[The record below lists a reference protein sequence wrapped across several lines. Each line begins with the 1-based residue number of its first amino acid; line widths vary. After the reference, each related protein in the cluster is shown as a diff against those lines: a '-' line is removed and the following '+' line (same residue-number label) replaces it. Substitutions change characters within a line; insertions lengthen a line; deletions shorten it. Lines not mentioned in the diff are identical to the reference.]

1 MNPNYL
7 DFEQPIADLEVKIE
21 ELQLVGS
28 DNDLNIVEEI
38 AKLRE
43 KSTKLTEK
51 LFANLTPWQTVKVA
65 RHPLR
70 PYTLDYINRVFT
82 DFQELHG
89 DRHFADDAA
98 IIGGMARL
106 NGKPVMVIGQEK
118 GRGVQEKVR
127 RNFGMPK
134 PEGYRK
140 AQRLMEMAERFK
152 LPIITLIDTP
162 GAYPGIDSEER
173 GISEAI
179 AKNLAV
185 MSRLST
191 PIICIVIGEGSSG
204 GALGIGV
211 GDHLAMLQY
220 STYFV
225 ISPEGCANII
235 WKTSEKAPD
244 AAEAMGL
251 TSTVLEDLGIVDA
264 TIPEPLGGAHRDID
278 LMAERIKDHLVE
290 RLAVLENLPAADLLE
305 KRYERLMSYGNE

>member
-7 DFEQPIADLEVKIE
+7 DFEQPIAELEVKIE

-28 DNDLNIVEEI
+28 DNDINIGEEI
-38 AKLRE
+38 NKLRD
-43 KSTKLTEK
+43 KNAKLTERIYS
-51 LFANLTPWQTVKVA
+51 NLSAWETVKVA

-70 PYTLDYINRVFT
+70 PYTLDYIPRIFT
-82 DFQELHG
+82 DFDELHG
-89 DRHFADDAA
+89 DRHFADDSA
-98 IIGGMARL
+98 IVGGIARL
-106 NGKPVMVIGQEK
+106 EGEPVMVIGQEK
-118 GRGVQEKVR
+118 GRGVKEKVK

-140 AQRLMEMAERFK
+140 AMRLMQMAERFK
-152 LPIITLIDTP
+152 LPVITLIDTP

-179 AKNLAV
+179 ARNLAV
-185 MSRLST
+185 MSHLRT
-191 PIICIVIGEGSSG
+191 PIISVVIGEGSSG

-251 TSTVLEDLGIVDA
+251 TSTILQDLGIVDH
-264 TIPEPLGGAHRDID
+264 TIEEPSGGAHRDLD
-278 LMAERIKDHLVE
+278 LMADRIKLYLVNQVAT
-290 RLAVLENLPAADLLE
+290 LQQMPLDDLLD
-305 KRYERLMSYGNE
+305 KRYEKLMSYGSS